1 MTVNPS
7 GFVHLHVHTEYSLLD
22 GAIRIGD
29 LLSRAKQYE
38 MPAVAITDHGTMF
51 GVMDFYKQ
59 ACNAG
64 IKPII
69 GCECYVAPR
78 TIHDKTPSDHRD
90 MSHLLLLARNQTG
103 YRNLCRLA
111 TIASIE
117 GFYYKPRIDKEVL
130 KAHAEGLIGMSAC
143 IKGEIP
149 LRVLEGRPD
158 QAEEAARFY
167 ADLFGEDNFYLEIQ
181 QNGMQEQ
188 ETVNQALID
197 MGRRLSIPVAATND
211 CHYLDAGD
219 ERAHEVLLC
228 IQTGKTMEDEDR
240 MQFGQG
246 ELYFKPASDMA
257 AAFSDYPE
265 ALTNTARIAERCHV
279 EFDFNT
285 HHFPR
290 FNLNEERSESELFEE
305 KTRSGFE
312 SRMEKIREKNPGV
325 DEAAYR
331 ERIDYEIGV
340 INSMGFPGY
349 FLIVADFIEY
359 AKNRNIPVGPGRGS
373 AAGSLVAY
381 CLGIT
386 DIDPIENGLIFER
399 FLNPSRLSMPDIDV
413 DFCIYGR
420 DEVFHYV
427 VDRYGGPEYVAQ
439 IITYGKMKAR
449 AVIRDVGRALNIP
462 LREVDEI
469 AKLVPETPGMTLEK
483 AMEMEPR
490 LEERASADPSIGE
503 LIEISRSLEGLNRHA
518 STHAAGVVIGD
529 RPLVEYLPLYKG
541 KRGEVLT
548 QFDMKMVEAIGLVK
562 FDFLGLRNLTIM
574 ANTLKIIESRGK
586 APPDLGNLDLAD
598 SKTYQLLSAGN
609 TTGVFQ
615 LESSGMKDLLIRIKP
630 ESFAEVTALVALYR
644 PGPMGSGMHDD
655 YVERKH
661 GRKPVEYLIPELE
674 PVLNVTYGV
683 ILYQEQVMKIAA
695 RVANYSMAEADSL
708 RKAMGKKIPE
718 VMAEHQGRF
727 VKGAVENGIDEQK
740 AGELFELIKTF
751 AGYGFN
757 KSHSAAYAM
766 IAFQT
771 AYLKAHFPEEFMA
784 AVLTSEMNS
793 SDNVAKYIAECRN
806 MNIAILPPD
815 INESDKGFTVAE
827 EGIRFGLAAVK
838 NVGESAID
846 SILEERKE
854 GGFTSIFDFCQRV
867 DLRKVNKRVLE
878 SLIQCGAFDSMGY
891 SRAALMAVAEDAL
904 DYGQRVQKERSDP
917 QMSLFSGKE
926 QAADAVNAPEIE
938 NIPEWDENHMLEL
951 EKEAIGFYITGHP
964 LDEYKDLMEKYAN
977 VDALSVKE
985 EEVADQEIVRIGGLV
1000 KNVKTIMTKKGEPM
1014 AFVDIEDIHG
1024 AVEAIVFPKI
1034 YSSVQDILAVD
1045 TPVFVQGQVQKN
1057 ENSAKIVADSVVR
1070 IPEAE
1075 STWAASLHI
1084 VIDAEA
1090 VSENTLEDLLHILR
1104 KYPGS
1109 CRGFLHVK
1117 IPSKTETIIS
1127 LPEEMKIRASV
1138 ALRQEVNSL
1147 LGHDSVYTIC
1157 SPVNQGGPINNGNGK
1172 NSGNGKKFNN
1182 RKKKNGAKPHAGTF
1196 T

>member
-1 MTVNPS
+1 MRTNSS

-22 GAIRIGD
+22 GAIRIRD
-29 LLSRAKQYE
+29 LLARAGEYD

-51 GVMDFYKQ
+51 GVVDFYQQ
-59 ACNAG
+59 AHKAG

-69 GCECYVAPR
+69 GCECYMAPR
-78 TIHDKTPSDHRD
+78 TLHDKTPSDHQA
-90 MSHLLLLARNQTG
+90 MSHLVLLARNQVG
-103 YRNLCRLA
+103 YKNLCRLA
-111 TIASIE
+111 TIASLE
-117 GFYYKPRIDKEVL
+117 GFYHKPRIDREVL
-130 KAHAEGLIGMSAC
+130 RAHAEGLIGLSAC

-149 LRVLEGRPD
+149 MRILENRLE
-158 QAEEAARFY
+158 QAEQTARFY

-181 QNGMQEQ
+181 HNGMAEQ
-188 ETVNQALID
+188 DTVNRALID
-197 MGRRLSIPVAATND
+197 MSSRLSIPLVATND

-219 ERAHEVLLC
+219 DRAHEVLLC

-240 MQFGQG
+240 MRFGQG
-246 ELYFKPASDMA
+246 ELYFKPAADMQS
-257 AAFSDYPE
+257 AFSHCPE
-265 ALTNTARIAERCHV
+265 ALANTARIAERCHV
-279 EFDFNT
+279 EFDFKT

-290 FNLNEERSESELFEE
+290 FNRADDRSESELFSE
-305 KTRSGFE
+305 KVRAGFE
-312 SRMEKIREKNPGV
+312 TRMEKIREKNPDV
-325 DEAAYR
+325 DASVYR
-331 ERIDYEIGV
+331 QRVDYEIEV

-381 CLGIT
+381 ALGIT

-399 FLNPSRLSMPDIDV
+399 FLNPARLSMPDIDV
-413 DFCIYGR
+413 DFCIHGR

-427 VDRYGGPEYVAQ
+427 VDRYGGPDYVAQ

-469 AKLVPETPGMTLEK
+469 AKLVPETPGMTLER

-490 LEERASADPSIGE
+490 LAERARSSSVVGE
-503 LIEISRSLEGLNRHA
+503 LIEISRALEGLNRHA

-529 RPLVEYLPLYKG
+529 KPLVEYLPLYRG

-548 QFDMKMVEAIGLVK
+548 QFDMKMVEKIGLVK

-574 ANTLKIIESRGK
+574 ADTLEIIRAQGK
-586 APPDLGNLDLAD
+586 TPPELADLDLTD
-598 SKTYQLLSAGN
+598 KKTYQLLSAGN

-615 LESSGMKDLLIRIKP
+615 LESTGMKDLLIRMKP

-661 GRKPVEYLIPELE
+661 GRKPVQYLIPQLE
-674 PVLNVTYGV
+674 PILRVTYGV
-683 ILYQEQVMKIAA
+683 ILYQEQVMKIAS

-718 VMAEHQGRF
+718 VMAEHRDRF
-727 VKGAVENGIDEQK
+727 VKGSVENGIDRQK
-740 AGELFELIKTF
+740 AEELFELIKTF

-815 INESDKGFTVAE
+815 INESDKGFTVA
-827 EGIRFGLAAVK
+827 GGKIRFGLAAVK
-838 NVGESAID
+838 NVGESAIE
-846 SILEERKE
+846 SIIEVRKQGRFE
-854 GGFTSIFDFCQRV
+854 SIFDFCQRV
-867 DLRKVNKRVLE
+867 DLRRVNKRVLE
-878 SLIQCGAFDSMGY
+878 SLVQCGAFDSMGY
-891 SRAALMAVAEDAL
+891 TRAALMAAADEAL
-904 DYGQRVQKERSDP
+904 DYGQRVQKERNDP
-917 QMSLFSGKE
+917 QMSLFGGG
-926 QAADAVNAPEIE
+926 QAEVDSANAPVVE
-938 NIPEWDENHMLEL
+938 NLPEWDEKQLLEL

-964 LDEYKDLMEKYAN
+964 LDAYRDLMEKYASVN
-977 VDALSVKE
+977 ALSIKE
-985 EEVADQEIVRIGGLV
+985 DRIADQEIVRIGGIV
-1000 KNVKTIMTKKGEPM
+1000 RNVKSIMTKKGEPM
-1014 AFVDIEDIHG
+1014 AFVDVEDIHG
-1024 AVEAIVFPKI
+1024 AVEVTVFPKL
-1034 YSSVQDILAVD
+1034 YASVQDILCAD

-1057 ENSAKIVADSVVR
+1057 ENTAKILADSVVR
-1070 IPEAE
+1070 IQDAE

-1084 VIDAEA
+1084 RIDTEA
-1090 VSENTLEDLLHILR
+1090 VDEQVLADLLQVLQ
-1104 KYPGS
+1104 KYPGA
-1109 CRGFLHVK
+1109 CRGFLHVR
-1117 IPSKTETIIS
+1117 IPAKTETVIS
-1127 LPEEMKIRASV
+1127 LPEEMKIRAGV
-1138 ALRQEVNSL
+1138 ALRREVNSL
-1147 LGHDSVYTIC
+1147 LGYDAVYTVC
-1157 SPVNQGGPINNGNGK
+1157 APVQAGANGRNGK
-1172 NSGNGKKFNN
+1172 NGRKYNGSG
-1182 RKKKNGAKPHAGTF
+1182 RKKNARQKTA
-1196 T
+1196 